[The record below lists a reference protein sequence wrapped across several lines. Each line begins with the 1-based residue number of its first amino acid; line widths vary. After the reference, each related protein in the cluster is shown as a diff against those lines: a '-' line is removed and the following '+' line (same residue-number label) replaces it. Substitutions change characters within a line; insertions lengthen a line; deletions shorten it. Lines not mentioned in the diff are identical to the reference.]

1 MGAAAWPRPRCPVGS
16 RVGQL
21 TGDSA
26 AESSLALRTES
37 RTMGN
42 SLLRA
47 QNQAQSVGGKKK
59 YKPCE
64 GLLNTR
70 GQGCSPG
77 LQECPDCAHVCAK
90 LNACTPVRLHA
101 CMHTNLQADILAPSC
116 AWMLAQLGGCMQRC
130 ARVLA
135 QSCVH
140 MPRVHMPDQL
150 HACPLAQLQATPGW
164 LQNRCAQPSL
174 HGCIPAPLCNGC
186 LHTWV
191 LEQLH
196 AHALTALRAC
206 TLVYFN
212 SQFPR

>member
-1 MGAAAWPRPRCPVGS
+1 M
-16 RVGQL
+16 GQL

-59 YKPCE
+59 IQTLRGAAKHE
-64 GLLNTR
+64 RTR
-70 GQGCSPG
+70 LQPG
-77 LQECPDCAHVCAK
+77 AECPGCCAHGCAK
-90 LNACTPVRLHA
+90 LNVCTPVRLHA

-116 AWMLAQLGGCMQRC
+116 AWMLAQLGGCMTRC

-150 HACPLAQLQATPGW
+150 HACPLAQAQAMPGW

-186 LHTWV
+186 LHTRV

-212 SQFPR
+212 SRFPR